1 MCISCLAFS
10 ALSLFTPA
18 TEALPSIDVQRGTVR
33 EITFQA
39 DSLKVA
45 QENQVAITVML
56 NQLPDSPEMLILKE
70 ELQLLRVRLDMA
82 KNDAE
87 AETIIYDGLQ
97 ALSKRVMAS
106 SNAEKIIEVLRAMV
120 INEEYVKATRPVD
133 LARFQEK
140 NYDLAPLIIHNKVW
154 GWLG

>member
-18 TEALPSIDVQRGTVR
+18 TEALPFIDVQQGTVR

-39 DSLKVA
+39 DFLKVA
-45 QENQVAITVML
+45 QENQVAITMML

-106 SNAEKIIEVLRAMV
+106 SNAEEIIEVLRAMV
-120 INEEYVKATRPVD
+120 INEEYVQATRPAY
-133 LARFQEK
+133 LGRFQEK
-140 NYDLAPLIIHNKVW
+140 NSDLAPLISHNKVW

>member
-45 QENQVAITVML
+45 QENQVAITMML
-56 NQLPDSPEMLILKE
+56 NQLPILLKC
-70 ELQLLRVRLDMA
+70 
-82 KNDAE
+82 
-87 AETIIYDGLQ
+87 
-97 ALSKRVMAS
+97 LSWK
-106 SNAEKIIEVLRAMV
+106 
-120 INEEYVKATRPVD
+120 
-133 LARFQEK
+133 K
-140 NYDLAPLIIHNKVW
+140 NYSYYEYDW
-154 GWLG
+154 T